1 MKKNILK
8 VVTVF
13 SFIFAL
19 FFVSCTQVH
28 RDITPILDNIDSEE
42 VILEFENYELILFE
56 DIGITSENARDYYL
70 KITYELEDSY
80 YEWWGPGA
88 ISDSSWTD
96 LKYLSGKFDSGVLN
110 IEISEIIAL
119 ADPFRIKWWGNQW
132 GNNLIKCEIV
142 KK

>member
-1 MKKNILK
+1 M
-8 VVTVF
+8 F

-42 VILEFENYELILFE
+42 VILEFGNRQLIYF
-56 DIGITSENARDYYL
+56 DGIGITSENAENYYL
-70 KITYELEDSY
+70 KITYELEDSNCY
-80 YEWWGPGA
+80 WWTPGA
-88 ISDSSWTD
+88 IKDYFWSE
-96 LKYLSGKFDSGVLN
+96 LKYLNDKFDSGVLN

-119 ADPFRIKWWGNQW
+119 TDSFRIDWWGNDW